1 MITTV
6 TFNPAVDKTAEV
18 TQFVVGG
25 LNRLFNIRQ
34 DAGGKG
40 INVSKTLKA
49 LGTSSLAAGFL
60 GGSAGAFIEQALE
73 KSGIETRFIQVA
85 GNTRTNLK
93 VLNEE
98 MELTELNEPGP
109 EVNPEKID
117 ELISQLLEDADKN
130 DLVILSGN
138 VGPGVNPDVYRN
150 MIERL
155 REKKIRCILDA
166 DGALFQNGI
175 KARPY
180 AIKPNRFELAQYFGL
195 NESDLN
201 TDKLIE
207 LGRNFLNEDT
217 RLVAISMG
225 IEGSLFITEDEVI
238 SSSALKIDYQSA
250 VGAGDAMVA
259 AIADGIEKNMKLAD
273 LVKWAVAV
281 SAGACTTQG
290 TQPASLETVLELE
303 KQVRPEVLFSR

>member
-1 MITTV
+1 MIITV

-18 TQFVVGG
+18 NTLIVGG
-25 LNRLFNIRQ
+25 LNRLFNVRQ

-49 LGTSSLAAGFL
+49 LGTSSLAVGFL
-60 GGSAGAFIEQALE
+60 GGSAGTFIEQALE
-73 KSGIETRFIQVA
+73 KAGIASHFVHVN

-93 VLNEE
+93 VLNAQ

-109 EVNPEKID
+109 QISADQIED
-117 ELISQLLEDADKN
+117 LIRVILSDAKEN

-138 VGPGVNPDVYRN
+138 VAPGVPDDVYALI
-150 MIERL
+150 IERL

-166 DGALFQNGI
+166 DGALFRKGI
-175 KARPY
+175 KAGPY
-180 AIKPNRFELAQYFGL
+180 AIKPNRYELAQYFGL
-195 NESDLN
+195 PEDEL
-201 TDKLIE
+201 TTEKMVE
-207 LGRNFLNEDT
+207 LGSRFLNEDT

-225 IEGSLFITEDEVI
+225 IEGSLFLSADEVI
-238 SSSALKIDYQSA
+238 SAPALKIDYQSS

-259 AIADGIEKNMKLAD
+259 AIADGLEKGMSLPD
-273 LVKWAVAV
+273 LVSWAVAV

-290 TQPASLETVLELE
+290 TQPAELSVVE
-303 KQVRPEVLFSR
+303 ELRSRV